1 MLFFLYIKK
10 IGVFFSLLF
19 YFLFSHP
26 LTLNYRQCFT
36 SAIPDSLDST
46 LESPLSTADAMR
58 DIQIYGKI
66 ITTFF
71 SCELTKQ
78 LVLLN
83 VKTKEREIKKK
94 PKTLFYRT
102 IENPHGNRSLTVDFA
117 LNWVDQLNHNPPPN
131 PSSSLMVRF

>member
-1 MLFFLYIKK
+1 MQERPKARRFVI
-10 IGVFFSLLF
+10 
-19 YFLFSHP
+19 
-26 LTLNYRQCFT
+26 
-36 SAIPDSLDST
+36 
-46 LESPLSTADAMR
+46 
-58 DIQIYGKI
+58 GKI

-117 LNWVDQLNHNPPPN
+117 FVLVGQLNHDLPPN
-131 PSSSLMVRF
+131 PSTSLMVGF